1 MENSSPKERPSHVRK
16 LVISFFAKLL
26 MAATAHGILI
36 DERTPD
42 SCYQIAADEHHSV
55 CQIKLIKN
63 TKGSTS
69 SGTGTLIGKRLV
81 LTAAHVV
88 EGMSSIGIVRFA
100 SNDGSQE
107 QVRRVISFHMHP
119 GYVRGSHSG
128 SVDLAIL
135 VLESPITVAPPRPM
149 NLMGMEKNFSWMS
162 CVGYGKTG
170 TISSG
175 INEIHYQQLAKETR
189 PIIREIQ
196 RYLRPGH
203 ICTVAEK
210 NQALTSQLNALS
222 KNAFKR
228 FIVIPVEKTSS
239 VNGLR
244 YYIQKVE
251 DMKPSTLQPHPLY
264 GVPHQ
269 GDSGA
274 ALINEWGEVVGVLN
288 HIINDSTVCWIDIAP
303 YAEWIEAIVEK
314 YVQRNP
320 VF

>member
-1 MENSSPKERPSHVRK
+1 MRK
-16 LVISFFAKLL
+16 FIISFFAKLL

-42 SCYQIAADEHHSV
+42 SCYQVAADEHHAV

-100 SNDGSQE
+100 SNEGSHE
-107 QVRRVISFHMHP
+107 QVRRVTSFYMHP
-119 GYVRGSHSG
+119 GYVKGSHSG
-128 SVDLAIL
+128 GVDLAIL
-135 VLESPITVAPPRPM
+135 VLESPITVASPRPM
-149 NLMGMEKNFSWMS
+149 NLRGMEKNFSWMS

-175 INEIHYQQLAKETR
+175 INETHYQQLAKETR
-189 PIIREIQ
+189 PIIKEIQ
-196 RYLRPGH
+196 RYLRSGL
-203 ICTVAEK
+203 ICTAAEK
-210 NQALTSQLNALS
+210 NQVLTSQLNALS
-222 KNAFKR
+222 KGAFKR
-228 FIVIPVEKTSS
+228 FIVIPVEKTST
-239 VNGLR
+239 VNGMQ
-244 YYIQKVE
+244 YYIQKVK
-251 DMKPSTLQPHPLY
+251 DMKPATLQPHPLY
-264 GVPHQ
+264 GIPHQ

-274 ALINEWGEVVGVLN
+274 ALINELGEVVGVLN

-303 YAEWIEAIVEK
+303 YAAWIEAIVEK
-314 YVQRNP
+314 HEQRKP
-320 VF
+320 IC